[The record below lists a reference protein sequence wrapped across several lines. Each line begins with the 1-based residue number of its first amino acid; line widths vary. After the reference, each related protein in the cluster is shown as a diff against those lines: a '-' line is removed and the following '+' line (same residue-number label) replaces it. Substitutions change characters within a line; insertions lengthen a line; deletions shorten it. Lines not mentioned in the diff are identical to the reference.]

1 MVMLTFLAFDREN
14 PFWSNLVQ
22 KIKIVSLNLCLMPR
36 LIRLCRIQFWCL
48 LFLLSTGN
56 TINAEIWSKN
66 SKLSLWAE
74 IRHLNR
80 FEYADF
86 NGNVRFF
93 HFSPELSFLG
103 KFGQKSLK
111 CSLRHL
117 QSFKKYLRQTLVFM
131 WNSEFLARI
140 EKNFILTGRLSTS
153 L

>member
-56 TINAEIWSKN
+56 TINAEILSKN

-74 IRHLNR
+74 IRHLNK

-111 CSLRHL
+111 CQFTAPAIIQKIFETNS
-117 QSFKKYLRQTLVFM
+117 SFHVKQRVFGQNWKKFHFDRKTVH
-131 WNSEFLARI
+131 
-140 EKNFILTGRLSTS
+140 
-153 L
+153 